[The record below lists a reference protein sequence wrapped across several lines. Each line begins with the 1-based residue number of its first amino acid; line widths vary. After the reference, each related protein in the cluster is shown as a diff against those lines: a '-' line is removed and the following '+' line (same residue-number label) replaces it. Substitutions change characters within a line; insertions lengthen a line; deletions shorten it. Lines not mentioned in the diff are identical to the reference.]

1 MDNDTT
7 LQKGKLKAKRKIKA
21 LDFSGANAAVALVS
35 KDQGGPANAVPTLL
49 IKGANFSDSFV
60 EKASKI
66 KVEMDIVEYLERF
79 YNIYGENAE
88 ILARAM
94 GFTTKRQEKYAL
106 EQQEEMLEDKE
117 QMLDPERPD
126 YDSDEKEWEDY
137 VTSRVASLEI
147 MKSLYEAESITDAI
161 AALDE
166 DEYLMFLEDQQMLEK
181 AFAEVEKIK
190 KESKQSKESKPTK
203 ANDASNEDN
212 KAAVTAAK
220 SDGEASASVNKQ
232 SNIQKQKGKKSMPTE
247 DQQVEGTVEVITK
260 AQFESLTKA
269 FEEQQVEL
277 QKAKEALAAFEEEKK
292 QAILKARKA
301 QVLEA
306 VKVEDKAEVI
316 FKAVQGAADE
326 DFEAVVKALKDLQAS
341 VDNSDLFIEKGASAH
356 DDEVQAES
364 PVAKILKAKL
374 AKVK

>member
-1 MDNDTT
+1 MDNNTT

-35 KDQGGPANAVPTLL
+35 KDQGGGANGMTTLL
-49 IKGANFSDSFV
+49 IKGANFSDEFV

-79 YNIYGENAE
+79 YNIYGESAE
-88 ILARAM
+88 VLARAL

-137 VTSRVASLEI
+137 ITSRVASLEI

-161 AALDE
+161 SALDE

-181 AFAEVEKIK
+181 AFAEVEKLQ
-190 KESKQSKESKPTK
+190 KESEPSKAT
-203 ANDASNEDN
+203 DASNEDN
-212 KAAVTAAK
+212 KAAVQVAK

-232 SNIQKQKGKKSMPTE
+232 NKKGKKPMTTE
-247 DQQVEGTVEVITK
+247 NKEVEVIAK

-269 FEEQQVEL
+269 FEEQKVEL
-277 QKAKEALAAFEEEKK
+277 QKAQELIKAFEEEKK
-292 QAILKARKA
+292 QAVLKARKA
-301 QVLEA
+301 QVLDA
-306 VKVEDKAEVI
+306 VKVEDKAEII

-326 DFEAVVKALKDLQAS
+326 DFEAVVKALKDLQEA
-341 VDNSDLFIEKGASAH
+341 VENSELFVEKGASAH

>member
-7 LQKGKLKAKRKIKA
+7 LKKGKLKAKRKIKA

-35 KDQGGPANAVPTLL
+35 KDQGGGANGMTTLL
-49 IKGANFSDSFV
+49 IKGANFSDEFV

-79 YNIYGENAE
+79 YNIYGESAE
-88 ILARAM
+88 VLARAL

-106 EQQEEMLEDKE
+106 KQQEEMLEDKE

-126 YDSDEKEWEDY
+126 YDSDEKDWEDY

-161 AALDE
+161 SALDE

-181 AFAEVEKIK
+181 AFAEVEKLQ
-190 KESKQSKESKPTK
+190 KESEPVK

-212 KAAVTAAK
+212 KAAVQVAK
-220 SDGEASASVNKQ
+220 SDGEASASVTKQ
-232 SNIQKQKGKKSMPTE
+232 TNNQTKKGKKPMTTE
-247 DQQVEGTVEVITK
+247 NQEVEVIAK

-269 FEEQQVEL
+269 FEEQKVEL
-277 QKAKEALAAFEEEKK
+277 QKAQELIKAFEEEKK
-292 QAILKARKA
+292 QAVLKARKA
-301 QVLEA
+301 QVLDA
-306 VKVEDKAEVI
+306 VKVEDKAEII

-326 DFEAVVKALKDLQAS
+326 DFEAVVKALKDLQES
-341 VDNSDLFIEKGASAH
+341 VDKSDLFIEKGASAH

>member
-1 MDNDTT
+1 MDNNTT

-35 KDQGGPANAVPTLL
+35 KDQGGGANGMTTLL
-49 IKGANFSDSFV
+49 IKGANFSDEFV

-88 ILARAM
+88 VLARAL
-94 GFTTKRQEKYAL
+94 GFTTKRQEKYAI

-137 VTSRVASLEI
+137 VISRVASLEI

-181 AFAEVEKIK
+181 AFAEVEKL
-190 KESKQSKESKPTK
+190 KESEPVK

-212 KAAVTAAK
+212 KAAIKVAK
-220 SDGEASASVNKQ
+220 SDGEASASVNKKTD
-232 SNIQKQKGKKSMPTE
+232 IQTKKGKKPMTTE
-247 DQQVEGTVEVITK
+247 VQEVEVIAK

-269 FEEQQVEL
+269 FEEQKVEL
-277 QKAKEALAAFEEEKK
+277 QKAQELLKAFEEEKK
-292 QAILKARKA
+292 QAVLKARKA
-301 QVLEA
+301 QVLDA
-306 VKVEDKAEVI
+306 VKVEDKAEII

-326 DFEAVVKALKDLQAS
+326 DFEAVVKALKDLQEA
-341 VDNSDLFIEKGASAH
+341 VENSELFVEKGASAH

-364 PVAKILKAKL
+364 PVAKIIKAKL